1 MRRPP
6 QRSPRNDQRL
16 LNPQDARQRGQSLRG
31 QVTYQGH
38 PDHKSNPVAFGL
50 PAGTRPRS
58 GALLCDRDGG
68 FGANDVPRV
77 PQIIDRALEAGLIS
91 DRRIWVVDDNGQIY
105 ELTVTNATQNV
116 FHGYPVHPEDGIV
129 MQVVR
134 RFSEWAAA
142 QTNAARY
149 TSTLNGLRTRYGI

>member
-1 MRRPP
+1 LRRPP
-6 QRSPRNDQRL
+6 PRSPRNDQRL
-16 LNPQDARQRGQSLRG
+16 LDPQDARQRGQSLRR

-50 PAGTRPRS
+50 PAGTRPRP

-68 FGANDVPRV
+68 FAADDVPRV
-77 PQIIDRALEAGLIS
+77 PDIIDRALEAGLVS
-91 DRRIWVVDDNGQIY
+91 DRRIWVVDHNGQIY

-129 MQVVR
+129 TQVYR
-134 RFSEWAAA
+134 RFSDWAAA
-142 QTNAARY
+142 QTDLARY
-149 TSTLNGLRTRYGI
+149 TSALDGCRARYGI

>member
-50 PAGTRPRS
+50 PAGTRPRP
-58 GALLCDRDGG
+58 GALLCDMDGG
-68 FGANDVPRV
+68 FGASDRPRI
-77 PQIIDRALEAGLIS
+77 PRIIDRALDAGLVS

-105 ELTVTNATQNV
+105 ELTVTNATLNI

-134 RFSEWAAA
+134 RFSDWAAA
-142 QTNAARY
+142 QTDVARY
-149 TSTLNGLRTRYGI
+149 TSMLYECRARYRI